1 MKGWHRL
8 GTILALSG
16 LAAACGQIWSRST
29 ALSLERDLATLLGT
43 PGLSDSAPNCNVLG
57 TTRTGFCV
65 YEATEA
71 ELSSIVAQLDLLP
84 FTLEADG
91 SGSSVGPAEEVSAGC
106 LDQPGFENP
115 RRVVAFESDRRA
127 DTIRLENGVA
137 FEYLLVFFEP
147 VGGGICIQASY
158 AYG

>member
-1 MKGWHRL
+1 MRWL
-8 GTILALSG
+8 GVITALSF
-16 LAAACGQIWSRST
+16 LAGACGQIWSRST
-29 ALSLERDLATLLGT
+29 ALSLERDLATLLGP
-43 PGLSDSAPNCNVLG
+43 PGLSDTAPNCAVLG

-65 YEATEA
+65 YEATET

-84 FTLEADG
+84 ITVDADG
-91 SGSSVGPAEEVSAGC
+91 SGSSVGPAGEVSAGC
-106 LDQPGFENP
+106 LAQPGFENP
-115 RRVVAFESDRRA
+115 RRVVGFESARRA
-127 DTIRLENGVA
+127 EVLRLENGLA

>member
-1 MKGWHRL
+1 MKTMRWL
-8 GTILALSG
+8 GVLLALSS

-43 PGLSDSAPNCNVLG
+43 PGLSDSAPNCAVLG

-71 ELSSIVAQLDLLP
+71 ELSSIIDQLALQP
-84 FTLEADG
+84 FTVEADG
-91 SGSSVGPAEEVSAGC
+91 SGSSVGPASEVSAGC
-106 LDQPGFENP
+106 LAQPGFENP
-115 RRVVAFESDRRA
+115 RRVVGFESARRA
-127 DTIRLENGVA
+127 ETIRLEEGVA

-158 AYG
+158 SYG

>member
-84 FTLEADG
+84 FT
-91 SGSSVGPAEEVSAGC
+91 
-106 LDQPGFENP
+106 
-115 RRVVAFESDRRA
+115 
-127 DTIRLENGVA
+127 
-137 FEYLLVFFEP
+137 
-147 VGGGICIQASY
+147 VGGGWVRVIGGAGRRGQRRVF
-158 AYG
+158 GPTRV

>member
-1 MKGWHRL
+1 MKTLYRL
-8 GTILALSG
+8 GALLALSG
-16 LAAACGQIWSRST
+16 LAAACGLVWSRST

-43 PGLSDSAPNCNVLG
+43 PGLSDSAPNCAVLG

-84 FTLEADG
+84 FTVDADG
-91 SGSSVGPAEEVSAGC
+91 SGSSVGPAGEVSDGC
-106 LDQPGFENP
+106 LAQSGFENP
-115 RRVVAFESDRRA
+115 RRLVGFESTRGA
-127 DTIRLENGVA
+127 ETIRLEDGVA

-147 VGGGICIQASY
+147 VGGGICIQAAY